1 MARRAGRLARRPR
14 AVRRPDRRQPDRT
27 LADPRHRADL
37 GAFAGAAAIGIP
49 LAQALGRPA
58 DYFSQELFGTP
69 SALPWAVEIPERL
82 RPAAY
87 VDAATFHPAF
97 LYEALW
103 SLATVG
109 VLLMLER
116 HGILG
121 RGRLLFGYLVAYGT
135 GRFVLELIRTDTTFR
150 LLGISRNGWIA
161 AALMIGGTVALL
173 ATRTRHLTPTP
184 EPTAPLVGADSR

>member
-1 MARRAGRLARRPR
+1 VLFGGLTVGSLTALWL
-14 AVRRPDRRQPDRT
+14 VRR
-27 LADPRHRADL
+27 HGADL
-37 GAFAGAAAIGIP
+37 GAFAGAAAVGIP

-69 SALPWAVEIPERL
+69 SSLPWAVEIPERL

-103 SLATVG
+103 SAATVG
-109 VLLMLER
+109 VLLVLER
-116 HGILG
+116 RGILD
-121 RGRLLFGYLVAYGT
+121 RGRLFLGYLVAYGT
-135 GRFVLELIRTDTTFR
+135 GRFALELIRTDTTFR

-161 AALMIGGTVALL
+161 AGLVIAGTIGMR
-173 ATRTRHLTPTP
+173 ATRTRGPAASP
-184 EPTAPLVGADSR
+184 EPVAPLVGVEGR